1 MVVVAVVVTEIS
13 TFWKM
18 QYNHED
24 IKKWHVCVLTLI
36 KTRVSHVTSLVSYV
50 SGLSSAWDLRT
61 ERSKEGH
68 SPQLVFGR
76 EVE

>member
-36 KTRVSHVTSLVSYV
+36 KTM
-50 SGLSSAWDLRT
+50 
-61 ERSKEGH
+61 
-68 SPQLVFGR
+68 
-76 EVE
+76 

>member
-1 MVVVAVVVTEIS
+1 MAR
-13 TFWKM
+13 
-18 QYNHED
+18 
-24 IKKWHVCVLTLI
+24 VCADTD
-36 KTRVSHVTSLVSYV
+36 KNHVTSLVSYV